1 MYMSDEKKSLERNAV
16 GAFLQSN
23 RKLKGYT
30 IDDGER
36 PDFVL
41 TRNGHK
47 IGIEHFRADT
57 ILNEHTDSESMK
69 FDGQR
74 KKMYEKHHA
83 KLLNDEFDA
92 DASAKDIET
101 SINKSLDAASKFD
114 YGTFVDNLKDV
125 FNQHA
130 DKVSEYKQKCD
141 EVWFLID
148 IGIENNYFTSVL
160 GNGGLIK
167 MNTLP
172 VTDDMLRIFEKHKE
186 ISRVIVCS
194 RCIGRYK
201 IVYDSGAK
209 PYSYHIQSFTYTEAL
224 IPVQRQVKLNVE
236 KSRKEVKCDE

>member
-1 MYMSDEKKSLERNAV
+1 MYVSDEKKSLERNAL
-16 GAFLQSN
+16 GAFLQSD
-23 RKLKGYT
+23 RELKGCT

-41 TRNGHK
+41 KYNGHK

-83 KLLNDEFDA
+83 ELLNDEFDV

-101 SINKSLDAASKFD
+101 SINKSLDAASNFD
-114 YGTFVDNLKDV
+114 YKAFINNLKDI
-125 FNQHA
+125 FEQHA
-130 DKVSEYKQKCD
+130 GKVSKYKKKCD

-148 IGIENNYFTSVL
+148 IGIENYRFTAEFD
-160 GNGGLIK
+160 NGGSTK
-167 MNTLP
+167 MNVLP
-172 VTDDMLRIFEKHKE
+172 VTGDMFDIFDRHKE

-194 RCIGRYK
+194 RCLGKYE
-201 IVYDSGAK
+201 IVYDSGSK
-209 PYSYHIQSFTYTEAL
+209 KYSYKIRSFTYTEAL
-224 IPVQRQVKLNVE
+224 TPVSRQVKLYV
-236 KSRKEVKCDE
+236 KDTVKEVES